1 MGDFLFQLFVVVFV
15 LFRLRLIPESFTV
28 AGRRHAAL
36 VYR

>member
-15 LFRLRLIPESFTV
+15 FRLRLIPESFAV